1 MIRWKIAFVALLSSI
16 GLASLLSGQTPRA
29 AQVVAVRAGRLF
41 DSKSG
46 QMAANQ
52 VIVIQGE
59 RISDVGAADQVKIPA
74 GAQVIDLSQASV
86 MPGFVDGHTHVYDSL
101 SAGGRVN
108 TSVEAWT
115 ILAVKEAQTDLRAG
129 FTTLRDLGTHGE
141 GYGDVAV
148 RDAIN
153 KGLFDGPRM
162 QVSTRGIGASGSDY
176 IGIPGM
182 LITGGNKNIVGAENA
197 REAVREQVR
206 YGADWIKIFP
216 AGNYSFSPTGE
227 LYVEPTFTLEEVQAI
242 VDEAHRHHRKV
253 AAHAYGGEGLR
264 NSVLAGVDTIEH
276 GQALDESEMAMMTQ
290 KGLYWDVT
298 GYRYSMPEIEE
309 RDRKETGGK
318 YSLPEIFAKTFTA
331 GLGKG
336 VKIMFGSGVD
346 GTPYAHGTQGT
357 EFEWLVRHGMT
368 PAKAIQTATLVDAEV
383 LGWQDRIGSV
393 EKGKYADLVGVSG
406 DPLKDIT
413 ELQRVKFVMK
423 GGKIIRNDLNGGGT
437 LLSRGEK

>member
-1 MIRWKIAFVALLSSI
+1 
-16 GLASLLSGQTPRA
+16 
-29 AQVVAVRAGRLF
+29 
-41 DSKSG
+41 
-46 QMAANQ
+46 
-52 VIVIQGE
+52 
-59 RISDVGAADQVKIPA
+59 
-74 GAQVIDLSQASV
+74 
-86 MPGFVDGHTHVYDSL
+86 
-101 SAGGRVN
+101 
-108 TSVEAWT
+108 
-115 ILAVKEAQTDLRAG
+115 
-129 FTTLRDLGTHGE
+129 
-141 GYGDVAV
+141 VAV

-153 KGLFDGPRM
+153 QGLFDGPRM

-182 LITGGNKNIVGAENA
+182 NITGGNQNISGAAQA
-197 REAVREQVR
+197 REAVREQIR
-206 YGADWIKIFP
+206 YGADWLKIFP

-276 GQALDESEMAMMTQ
+276 GQALDESEMAMMVQ

-309 RDRKETGGK
+309 RDRKATGGK
-318 YSLPEIFAKTFTA
+318 YSLPAIFEKTFTM
-331 GLGKG
+331 GLAKG

-346 GTPYAHGTQGT
+346 GNPYAHGTQAT
-357 EFEWLVRHGMT
+357 EFEWLVRHGMSA
-368 PAKAIQTATLVDAEV
+368 AKAIQAGTIVDAEV
-383 LGWQDRIGSV
+383 LGWQDRIGSL

-423 GGKIIRNDLNGGGT
+423 GGKVVRNDLNGGT
-437 LLSRGEK
+437 LLSRGDK